1 MMTFVLSDFLDKTE
15 RECNSY
21 EYLYR
26 YVMIWTLYILRCI
39 YNGFFDLNLLLN
51 NELGVS
57 INLQQWCEP
66 VIIVVFETVVELE

>member
-1 MMTFVLSDFLDKTE
+1 MDLIYSSM
-15 RECNSY
+15 Y
-21 EYLYR
+21 
-26 YVMIWTLYILRCI
+26 